1 MLINTVLLFLQNALP
16 IFIITTFL
24 LLRFPIKTLNTE
36 SVTWLTLGLVIS
48 IIGAFIL
55 SNSLENLSQQV
66 DGKGVELFFA
76 FGLLL
81 IYIFSVCLF
90 IFNENNDDST
100 VKKYLAFIILF
111 IISCLNG
118 AHFIVYL
125 TSYWSQAQ
133 QIESMLLGMVLGG
146 GICVSIAILFYFL
159 LKFADRNFY
168 LNTSNYFLL
177 FFAIGQL
184 MHAIVLL
191 QQVDLLSSSHPVWD
205 SSSFI
210 AENSELGQL
219 LTVLFGYE
227 TTPSTTQLI
236 TYAVAFIIPVI
247 ISNSKT
253 MLLSLSGEQT

>member
-1 MLINTVLLFLQNALP
+1 MLINTVLLLLQNALP
-16 IFIITTFL
+16 IFIITTLL
-24 LLRFPIKTLNTE
+24 LLRFPIKALNTE
-36 SVTWLTLGLVIS
+36 SVKGLVIGLLIS
-48 IIGAFIL
+48 TIGAFIL
-55 SNSLENLSQQV
+55 SNTLENLSQQV
-66 DGKGVELFFA
+66 NGKGVELFFA

-81 IYIFSVCLF
+81 IYVFSAFLF
-90 IFNENNDDST
+90 IFNETNDGST
-100 VKKYLAFIILF
+100 VKRHIAFVILF
-111 IISCLNG
+111 VISCLNG

-191 QQVDLLSSSHPVWD
+191 QQVDLLSSSQPVWD
-205 SSSFI
+205 SSRFI

-219 LTVLFGYE
+219 LTVMFGYE

-236 TYAVAFIIPVI
+236 TYAVAFI
-247 ISNSKT
+247 
-253 MLLSLSGEQT
+253 M

>member
-16 IFIITTFL
+16 IFIITTLL
-24 LLRFPIKTLNTE
+24 LLRFPIKVLNTS
-36 SVTWLTLGLVIS
+36 SVKWLAIGLLIS
-48 IIGAFIL
+48 IIAVFIL
-55 SNSLENLSQQV
+55 SNNLETLSQQV

-81 IYIFSVCLF
+81 IYVFSVGLF
-90 IFNENNDDST
+90 IFNEADDDSN
-100 VKKYLAFIILF
+100 VKKPIAFSILLV
-111 IISCLNG
+111 ISSLNG

-133 QIESMLLGMVLGG
+133 QIESMLIGIVLGG
-146 GICVSIAILFYFL
+146 GICLSISILFYFL
-159 LKFADRNFY
+159 LKFSDRNLY

-191 QQVDLLSSSHPVWD
+191 QQVDVLSSSEPVWD
-205 SSSFI
+205 SGNFI

-227 TTPSTTQLI
+227 TTPSTMQLI
-236 TYAVAFIIPVI
+236 TYAMAFIIPVM

-253 MLLSLSGEQT
+253 MRLSLRGEQS